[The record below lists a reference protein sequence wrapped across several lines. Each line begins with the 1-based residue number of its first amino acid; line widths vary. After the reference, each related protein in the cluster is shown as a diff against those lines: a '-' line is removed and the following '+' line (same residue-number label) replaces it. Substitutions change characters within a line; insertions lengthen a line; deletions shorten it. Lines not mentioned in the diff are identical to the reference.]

1 MLKHDKV
8 SMNED
13 LENMMKKSASNQLDN
28 EGLNTLKYKV
38 KDSKDLPLYT
48 WILVDLPPA
57 PPKKVKSWFEQIQS
71 KAKEGMNFVG
81 GGLAKK
87 VADTA
92 VKYAARRDEEEEE
105 MKDHMY

>member
-8 SMNED
+8 SMNQD
-13 LENMMKKSASNQLDN
+13 LENMMEKSKNNQLDS
-28 EGLNTLKYKV
+28 EGLNTLNYKV
-38 KDSKDLPLYT
+38 QQAKDLPLYT
-48 WILVDLPPA
+48 WIMVDLPPA
-57 PPKKVKSWFEQIQS
+57 PPKKAKSWWNQIQS
-71 KAKEGMNFVG
+71 KAKDGMNFVG

-92 VKYAARRDEEEEE
+92 VKFAARRDEEEEE